1 MRSRSQAWTALG
13 LLTALN
19 LFNYVDRYVLPAVQP
34 EVQKEFHVSDAQIGF
49 LTTSFFLCYM
59 VAAPVMGWLADRY
72 PRRVLICLGGL
83 VWSGATLLT
92 YYTHTFNELLV
103 RHTVVGVGEAT
114 FATIAPAFIADYF
127 PEEKRGRAL
136 GFFNV
141 ALPLGVALGYAVG
154 GWLAPTHGWRAP
166 FYVAALP
173 GAVLALAMLAVR
185 EPERGASDHLRPT
198 SQGTA
203 LRGLLHNPAFW
214 TATLGMAMLT
224 FSLGGLSVW
233 MPTFLSR
240 MRGYSLQHANYL
252 FGAIIAADG
261 TIASLAGGWL
271 GDRLLRRTRSAY
283 YLVSAASMGLGIPIM
298 AIALFNRGPA
308 MVPGIALAGFL
319 LLLNTAPLNAAVIN
333 SVGGHIRA
341 TAIAAN
347 IFVIHF
353 LGDAFSPWLI
363 GKISDRS
370 SLESG
375 FISTV
380 VATALSSAILFYGM
394 RFAPPV
400 GTRGAQVAREGH

>member
-1 MRSRSQAWTALG
+1 MRTRSQAWTALG

-83 VWSGATLLT
+83 VWSVATLLT
-92 YYTHTFNELLV
+92 YYTHTFNELLG
-103 RHTVVGVGEAT
+103 HTVVGVGEAT

-240 MRGYSLQHANYL
+240 MRGLTLKQANFYFGIITGVNAIVATLVGGWIADRMLRRNAGANYWVAG
-252 FGAIIAADG
+252 FGMAAGILPMAVAIFVPG
-261 TIASLAGGWL
+261 RW
-271 GDRLLRRTRSAY
+271 
-283 YLVSAASMGLGIPIM
+283 MFP
-298 AIALFNRGPA
+298 AIAMGEFLVFLN
-308 MVPGIALAGFL
+308 AG
-319 LLLNTAPLNAAVIN
+319 PLNAAIVN
-333 SVGGHIRA
+333 SVGANIRA
-341 TAIAAN
+341 TALAVN
-347 IFVIHF
+347 IFVLHL
-353 LGDAFSPWLI
+353 LGDVLSAPVIGKLSDMTSLQTAFSLA
-363 GKISDRS
+363 
-370 SLESG
+370 L
-375 FISTV
+375 
-380 VATALSSAILFYGM
+380 VANALSAAVLFYGA
-394 RFAPPV
+394 RFAPRLPQR
-400 GTRGAQVAREGH
+400 TEQAPLPL